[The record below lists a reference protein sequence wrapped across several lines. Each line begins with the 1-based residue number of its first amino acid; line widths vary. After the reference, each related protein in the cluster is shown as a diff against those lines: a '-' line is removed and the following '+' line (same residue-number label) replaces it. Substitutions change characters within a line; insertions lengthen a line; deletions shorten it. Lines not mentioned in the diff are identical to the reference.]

1 MMTRCDMAH
10 GIKMRLMVTWVAA
23 IRPSLQRNFLGCL
36 LSVLALQGASV
47 FAADTLRIGSKRFT
61 ESYVLGELLLRTA
74 SAQGAAEHK
83 QGLGNTGILVAALR
97 SGAIDLYPEYSGTV
111 AREVLKMAGN
121 PALDEINRSLAPLG
135 LAASI
140 PLGFNNSYALG
151 VREDLAAKLG
161 IRAIGDLAAQPA
173 LKFGLSHEF
182 LARQDGWP
190 GLARAYALAG
200 VAPAG
205 LDHGIA
211 YEALAAG
218 RVDVIDL
225 YSTDAKIAR
234 YRLRVLADD
243 RGYFPRYE
251 ALLLHRVEVP
261 ARFPAQWQALRSL
274 QGRVDEARMIA
285 MNAVAELEGGSFA
298 QAAASFDAANGAS
311 VGAAKAGAT
320 NGDGTT
326 NGTMSGT
333 TPRRGLFEALFAD
346 DLWRLTREHL
356 LLVFGS
362 LAASIL
368 AGLPLGVLAA
378 KKPGS
383 AQAIFA
389 VVGVIQTIPS
399 LALLAFLIALMG
411 SIGIWPAAVALFL
424 YALLPIVRNTHA
436 GMLGVGE
443 GLRQAAIALGLSTR
457 DRLLTIEMPL
467 ARPAILAG
475 IKTSAV
481 INVGTAT
488 IAAFIGAG
496 GYGERIAAGLALN
509 DNTMLLAGAVPAA
522 VLALLIQGGFEWM
535 ERLWRVPGR

>member
-1 MMTRCDMAH
+1 MPH
-10 GIKMRLMVTWVAA
+10 GGITKLNEVPRMHSPVAA
-23 IRPSLQRNFLGCL
+23 TRNFLL
-36 LSVLALQGASV
+36 LAALVCVWAVQAGA
-47 FAADTLRIGSKRFT
+47 AAAAEPLRVGSKRFT

-74 SAQGAAEHK
+74 LTQGPAEHK

-97 SGAIDLYPEYSGTV
+97 TGAIDVYPEYSGTI
-111 AREVLKMAGN
+111 AREVLKLDGN
-121 PALDEINRSLAPLG
+121 PTIDELNRGLSSMG
-135 LAASI
+135 LAAAI

-151 VREDLAAKLG
+151 VREDLAVQLG
-161 IRAIGDLAAQPA
+161 IRGIGDLAAQRS
-173 LKFGLSHEF
+173 LKFGFSHEF

-190 GLARAYALAG
+190 GLSRSYGLGAIS
-200 VAPAG
+200 PSG

-234 YRLRVLADD
+234 YKLRVLGDE

-251 ALLLHRVEVP
+251 ALLLHRAETP
-261 ARFPAQWQALRSL
+261 ARFVAQWQALRTL
-274 QGRVDEARMIA
+274 EGRIDEARMIG
-285 MNAVAELEGGSFA
+285 MNAAAELDGKTFA
-298 QAAASFDAANGAS
+298 QAAASF
-311 VGAAKAGAT
+311 GAT
-320 NGDGTT
+320 DA
-326 NGTMSGT
+326 SAET
-333 TPRRGLFEALFAD
+333 TPKRGFLDALFAA

-362 LAASIL
+362 LAASVL
-368 AGLPLGVLAA
+368 VGLPLGVFAA
-378 KKPGS
+378 KKAAF
-383 AQAIFA
+383 AQPIFA
-389 VVGVIQTIPS
+389 FVGVIQTIPS

-424 YALLPIVRNTHA
+424 YALLPIVRNTHT

-443 GLRQAAIALGLSTR
+443 GLRQAAVALGLSAR
-457 DRLLTIEMPL
+457 DRLLAIEMPL

-522 VLALLIQGGFEWM
+522 VLALLIQGLFEWL
-535 ERLWRVPGR
+535 ERLWVIPGR